1 MLCVSARE
9 VKDEQSVSPMVA
21 VEHREFREIAGCK
34 DIFVSEAGHSPSLI
48 NIQTWY
54 KILGHS
60 FILSGSL
67 ESHVNRIGMGS
78 ETLRLCKCLYVL
90 MHASERF
97 PGTVDN
103 TGLFDEI
110 VYGEC

>member
-1 MLCVSARE
+1 MLGVSARE
-9 VKDEQSVSPMVA
+9 VKDKQPVSPVVT
-21 VEHREFREIAGCK
+21 VEHGEFREIAGCK
-34 DIFVSEAGHSPSLI
+34 DIFVSEAGHGPSLI

-60 FILSGSL
+60 FILSGLL
-67 ESHVNRIGMGS
+67 ESHVNGIGMAS
-78 ETLRLCKCLYVL
+78 EALRLCKCLYVL

-103 TGLFDEI
+103 TGLLDEVI
-110 VYGEC
+110 HREC